1 MNAEPQ
7 RVDRRMVAL
16 DIDGTLLHEDGSIA
30 PRVQRAVSAVVAAG
44 HELMIATGRSMETTL
59 PVLQQL
65 GIAPEWTVCS
75 NGAVTIR
82 RDDAQN
88 ADTGISTGAELHY
101 RKEHIETFDPSAVL
115 TTIRDAL
122 QGARY
127 AVEDRDGRYRY
138 TEEFPTGAVGRM
150 SEQVPFE
157 GLLGMEATRVVVISP
172 NHGMEDFL
180 TIVEQMGLHR
190 VSYAVGWT
198 AWLDIAPDGVNKATA
213 LERLREQLDI
223 PRDRVVAVGD
233 GRNDIEM
240 LEWAGAHGRGV
251 AMGQAPADV
260 LAACSQVTGPVV
272 QDGLA
277 DVLES
282 LV

>member
-1 MNAEPQ
+1 MSAVP
-7 RVDRRMVAL
+7 DRIDRHLVAL
-16 DIDGTLLHEDGSIA
+16 DIDGTLLHEDGSVSA
-30 PRVQRAVSAVVAAG
+30 RVRRAVSRVVEAG
-44 HELMIATGRSMETTL
+44 HEVMIATGRSVDTTL

-65 GIAPEWTVCS
+65 GIAPTYTVCS

-82 RDDAQN
+82 RE
-88 ADTGISTGAELHY
+88 TGGGDEPARY
-101 RKEHIETFDPSAVL
+101 RKEFVETFDPTAVL

-127 AVEDRDGRYRY
+127 AVEDRDGRFRY
-138 TEEFPTGAVGRM
+138 TEAFPSGAVGRL

-172 NHGMEDFL
+172 DHGMEDFL
-180 TIVEQMGLHR
+180 KIVEQMGLHR

-213 LERLREQLDI
+213 LERVREILDV
-223 PRDRVVAVGD
+223 PRDRIVAVGD

-240 LEWAGAHGRGV
+240 LEWAGAYGRGA

-260 LAACSQVTGPVV
+260 LAACSQVTGPVGR
-272 QDGLA
+272 DGLA

-282 LV
+282 LL

>member
-1 MNAEPQ
+1 MSDSAH
-7 RVDRRMVAL
+7 RIDRHLVAL
-16 DIDGTLLHEDGSIA
+16 DIDGTLLHDDGSVTE
-30 PRVQRAVSAVVAAG
+30 RVRRAVAAVVAAG
-44 HELMIATGRSMETTL
+44 HELMIATGRSVDTTL
-59 PVLQQL
+59 PVLHQL
-65 GIAPEWTVCS
+65 GIAPRYTVCS

-82 RDDAQN
+82 RESDD
-88 ADTGISTGAELHY
+88 DVEPPRY
-101 RKEHIETFDPSAVL
+101 RKEVVETFDPTAVL

-127 AVEDRDGRYRY
+127 AVEDRDGYFRY
-138 TEEFPTGAVGRM
+138 TEEFPTGSVGRA
-150 SEQVPFE
+150 SEQVRFE
-157 GLLGMEATRVVVISP
+157 DLLGMQATRVVVISP

-180 TIVEQMGLHR
+180 QIVEKMGLHR

-223 PRDRVVAVGD
+223 PRDKVVAIGD

-251 AMGQAPADV
+251 AMGQAPSDV
-260 LAACSQVTGPVV
+260 LAACSQVTAPVTS
-272 QDGLA
+272 DGA
-277 DVLES
+277 AAILES
-282 LV
+282 LL